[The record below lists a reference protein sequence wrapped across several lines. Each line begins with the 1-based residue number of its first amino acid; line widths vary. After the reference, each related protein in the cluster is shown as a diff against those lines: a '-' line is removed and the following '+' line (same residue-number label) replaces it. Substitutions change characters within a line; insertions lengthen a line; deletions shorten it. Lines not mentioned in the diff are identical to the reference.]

1 MLFVSSGFW
10 SLSDVGFYEDSGD
23 IDFRT
28 KISMKLYRD
37 DCSSALCRL
46 DGWTCVFARI
56 ISAEPLEVEDG
67 TGRLLL
73 NRIAEDIS
81 IEDVHSN
88 DYCYL
93 LLDTTVRPIR
103 CIRITVVPVEIAPL
117 AHYQLKLVR
126 DLEEKQFS
134 LPL

>member
-1 MLFVSSGFW
+1 
-10 SLSDVGFYEDSGD
+10 
-23 IDFRT
+23 
-28 KISMKLYRD
+28 MKLYRD

-46 DGWTCVFARI
+46 DGWTCVFARVV
-56 ISAEPLEVEDG
+56 STEPLEVEDAA
-67 TGRLLL
+67 GRLLL
-73 NRIAEDIS
+73 SRIAEDVS
-81 IEDVHSN
+81 TEDVHSD

-103 CIRITVVPVEIAPL
+103 CTRITVVPVEIAPL

-134 LPL
+134 LRL